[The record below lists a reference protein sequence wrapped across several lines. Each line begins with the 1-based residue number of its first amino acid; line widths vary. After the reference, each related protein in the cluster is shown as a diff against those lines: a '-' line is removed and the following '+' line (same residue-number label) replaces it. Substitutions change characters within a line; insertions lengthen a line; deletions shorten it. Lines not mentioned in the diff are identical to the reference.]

1 MLRKASAMSNSANI
15 DLPLLYDCVAPAVE
29 LKTGHYQVVAVD
41 EHLHYQVNF
50 VQFRYCWDWGICPL
64 YGIQGF
70 PHFRGLSAYTQAY
83 GNAFETKICVC
94 NIVDGHF

>member
-15 DLPLLYDCVAPAVE
+15 DLTLLYNCMPPPVE

-41 EHLHYQVNF
+41 ERLHYQVNF
-50 VQFRYCWDWGICPL
+50 VQFRYCWDWGACPL

-70 PHFRGLSAYTQAY
+70 PHFRGLSVYT
-83 GNAFETKICVC
+83 
-94 NIVDGHF
+94 NIWKCI